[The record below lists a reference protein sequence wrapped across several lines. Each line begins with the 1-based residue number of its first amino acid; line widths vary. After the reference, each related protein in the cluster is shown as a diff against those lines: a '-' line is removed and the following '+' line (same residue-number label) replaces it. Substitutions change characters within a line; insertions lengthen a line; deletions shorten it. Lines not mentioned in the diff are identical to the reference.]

1 MSVDSV
7 AGYTLLL
14 QISKN
19 SRHETNYHILLR
31 NLIGFADIKNLV
43 TGLFF
48 LNLQKMEEI
57 NQVRIVVFVPGTFQA
72 RKKLRNWI

>member
-1 MSVDSV
+1 MSADSV

-31 NLIGFADIKNLV
+31 NLIGICLIYLSYIIGQGALKTIN
-43 TGLFF
+43 
-48 LNLQKMEEI
+48 MESI
-57 NQVRIVVFVPGTFQA
+57 RIG
-72 RKKLRNWI
+72 IGI